1 MFRHIG
7 LVVND
12 LEKQLKFYK
21 DLLQLEIYYN
31 ETEKGH
37 YLETLL
43 GFKDAKANIYK
54 LGKDKK
60 TIVEL
65 LHFSKD
71 SLVSERKINECGF
84 THFAITISNLD
95 QLYDKMKNEN
105 IEFVSPPIITEDNK
119 HKVCFCKDYENN
131 FLELVEVI

>member
-7 LVVND
+7 IVVND

-31 ETEKGH
+31 QIEKGH
-37 YLETLL
+37 YLQTLL
-43 GFKDAKANIYK
+43 GVKNAEANIYK

-65 LHFSKD
+65 LHFSKN
-71 SLVSERKINECGF
+71 SLISERKINESGL
-84 THFAITISNLD
+84 THFAITVTNLNE
-95 QLYDKMKNEN
+95 LYNKMKNEN
-105 IEFVSPPIITEDNK
+105 VEFISPPVITDDNK

-131 FLELVEVI
+131 FIELVEVI